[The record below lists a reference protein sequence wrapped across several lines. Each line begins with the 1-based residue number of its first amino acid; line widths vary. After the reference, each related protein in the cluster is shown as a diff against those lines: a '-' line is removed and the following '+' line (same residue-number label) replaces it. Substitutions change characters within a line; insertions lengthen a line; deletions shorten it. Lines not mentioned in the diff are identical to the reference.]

1 MKQFKYNLSTILC
14 LTMLCL
20 FGFGCALTI
29 NDSSSDSSD
38 CEGCE
43 ELLQAEKAALR
54 QLVGTKFE
62 LL

>member
-1 MKQFKYNLSTILC
+1 
-14 LTMLCL
+14 MLCL

-29 NDSSSDSSD
+29 NDSSSDSSE